1 MRFVRPIAVGLLVL
15 ACGGL
20 GRGAAGGEGPRD
32 STTGGRYLKLDG
44 GRIYYEEGGRGPC
57 VVLLHD
63 GLVHAV
69 GWDGQWEPL
78 CKSFHAV
85 RYDRRGYG
93 RSDVPTAPFSPTAD
107 LAALLRHLK
116 TPRAT
121 LVGCSSGAGL
131 ALDYAIENPGQVEQL
146 ILIGP
151 VVHGMATSAHF
162 YQRGEKNNAPLVRG
176 DVKSAAENWSQDRY
190 QVGPGHDAA
199 REALYEALVR
209 NPHNLSY
216 PGNLERRPAPPAVDR
231 LSAVRVPTLLLV
243 GEYDIPDVQAYAGA
257 IEAGVWGARREVV
270 PGCGHL
276 VALEEPGRVTRII
289 TTFAQRYRAAA
300 VAEKALRDLVGT
312 YRLDGGTRDLV
323 LREGRLTLRVPGERD
338 MPLFA
343 ESDSRFFCLGGALPR
358 LEFVRDGS
366 GRVTHL
372 NWQEGGRVRR
382 CQRVA
387 GAG

>member
-1 MRFVRPIAVGLLVL
+1 MRSVRLIALVLLVL
-15 ACGGL
+15 AWGAF
-20 GRGAAGGEGPRD
+20 GRGAAGGAGPRGPAA
-32 STTGGRYLKLDG
+32 GGHYLKVDG

-78 CKSFHAV
+78 CKNFHAA

-93 RSDVPTAPFSPTAD
+93 RSDMPTAPFSPTAD
-107 LAALLRHLK
+107 LAALLTHLK
-116 TPRAT
+116 APRAT

-151 VVHGMATSAHF
+151 VLHGMATSAHF
-162 YQRGEKNNAPLVRG
+162 YLRGEKNNAPLARA
-176 DVKSAAENWSQDRY
+176 DVKAAAENWSQDRY

-199 REALYEALVR
+199 RKALYEALVHS
-209 NPHNLSY
+209 PHNLSY
-216 PGNLERRPAPPAVDR
+216 PGNLERRPEPPAVDR
-231 LSAVRVPTLLLV
+231 LSAVRVPTLILV
-243 GEYDIPDVQAYAGA
+243 GEFDIPDVQAYAGA

-270 PGCGHL
+270 SGCGHL
-276 VALEEPGRVTRII
+276 IALEQPERVTRVI
-289 TTFAQRYRAAA
+289 TTFAQKYRAAA
-300 VAEKALRDLVGT
+300 VTEKSLRDLAGK
-312 YRLDGGTRDLV
+312 YRCDGSTRDLV
-323 LREGRLTLRVPGERD
+323 LRDGRLTLRLPGERD

-343 ESDSRFFCLGGALPR
+343 ESDAKFFGLGGALPR

-372 NWQEGGRVRR
+372 DWHEGGSVRHWE
-382 CQRVA
+382 RVA